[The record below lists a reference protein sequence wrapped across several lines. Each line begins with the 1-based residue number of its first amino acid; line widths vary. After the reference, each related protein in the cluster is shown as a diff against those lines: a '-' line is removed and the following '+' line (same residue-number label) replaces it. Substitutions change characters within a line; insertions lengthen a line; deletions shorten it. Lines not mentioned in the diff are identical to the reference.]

1 MEERTILFK
10 DYNAKEEVIFI
21 STNAPQEEIKKAL
34 QFKNEVVCT
43 EGFMHLCDF
52 EIIQNYLEEKGYN
65 FSTLDTSEIY
75 YW

>member
-1 MEERTILFK
+1 MEERIILFK
-10 DYNAKEEVIFI
+10 DYNNKEEAICI
-21 STNAPQEEIKKAL
+21 STNAPEEEIKKAL

-52 EIIQNYLEEKGYN
+52 EIIQEYLESKDYI
-65 FSTLDTSEIY
+65 FYALDTREIY